1 MDSYKEPRPNLNG
14 INMTA
19 SLNAPAQAPASA
31 SSTDRQPE
39 PSMGFLLADVARLMR
54 RNFDRRA
61 QQIGLSRAQ
70 WQVLA
75 WLKRNEGISQAALAD
90 LLEMSPMTLVRLI
103 DKLES
108 SGLVQRRPKPG
119 DRRSYQLYLADHAHP
134 MLDRLWEMGAE
145 TRRQAQAGMSKA
157 QETTLIDTLNMIRR
171 NLVEADAEN
180 GNRSAKLQAVENA

>member
-1 MDSYKEPRPNLNG
+1 M
-14 INMTA
+14 
-19 SLNAPAQAPASA
+19 
-31 SSTDRQPE
+31 TDRQPE
-39 PSMGFLLADVARLMR
+39 PSMGFLIADVARLMR

-75 WLKRNEGISQAALAD
+75 WLKRNEGISQAGLAD

-134 MLDRLWEMGAE
+134 LLDRLWEMGAE
-145 TRRQAQAGMSKA
+145 TRRQAQGGMSKA
-157 QETTLIDTLNMIRR
+157 QETMLIDILHTIRR
-171 NLVEADAEN
+171 NLAEADS
-180 GNRSAKLQAVENA
+180 GSADHPVKLRAVENA

>member
-1 MDSYKEPRPNLNG
+1 MS
-14 INMTA
+14 
-19 SLNAPAQAPASA
+19 
-31 SSTDRQPE
+31 DRQPE
-39 PSMGFLLADVARLMR
+39 PSLGFLLADVARLMR

-103 DKLES
+103 DKLEAA
-108 SGLVQRRPKPG
+108 GLVQRRPRPG

-134 MLDRLWEMGAE
+134 LLDRLWEMGAE
-145 TRRQAQAGMSKA
+145 TRRQAQAGVSKA
-157 QETTLIDTLNMIRR
+157 DEALLLDVLTTIRR
-171 NLVEADAEN
+171 NLSEADAASDSPPAKQQTA
-180 GNRSAKLQAVENA
+180 GNA

>member
-1 MDSYKEPRPNLNG
+1 MSDH
-14 INMTA
+14 
-19 SLNAPAQAPASA
+19 
-31 SSTDRQPE
+31 QPE

-75 WLKRNEGISQAALAD
+75 WLKRNEGISQASLAE

-103 DKLES
+103 DKLEAG
-108 SGLVQRRPKPG
+108 GLVQRRPRPG

-134 MLDRLWEMGAE
+134 LLDRLWEMGAQ
-145 TRRQAQAGMSKA
+145 TRRQAQAGVSKA
-157 QETTLIDTLNMIRR
+157 EEALLLDVLTTIRR
-171 NLVEADAEN
+171 NLAEADAASDGQLAEHP
-180 GNRSAKLQAVENA
+180 ATDNA

>member
-1 MDSYKEPRPNLNG
+1 MS
-14 INMTA
+14 
-19 SLNAPAQAPASA
+19 
-31 SSTDRQPE
+31 DRQPE

-103 DKLES
+103 DKLEAA
-108 SGLVQRRPKPG
+108 GLVQRRPRPG

-134 MLDRLWEMGAE
+134 LLDRLWEMGAE
-145 TRRQAQAGMSKA
+145 TRRQAQAGISKA
-157 QETTLIDTLNMIRR
+157 DEALLLDVLTTIRR
-171 NLVEADAEN
+171 NLSEAEAASDSQPAKQQAA
-180 GNRSAKLQAVENA
+180 GNA

>member
-1 MDSYKEPRPNLNG
+1 MNPDPT
-14 INMTA
+14 M
-19 SLNAPAQAPASA
+19 
-31 SSTDRQPE
+31 TDRQPE
-39 PSMGFLLADVARLMR
+39 PNMGFLLADVARLMR

-103 DKLES
+103 DKLETA
-108 SGLVQRRPKPG
+108 GLVQRRPKPG

-134 MLDRLWEMGAE
+134 LLDRLWDMGAE
-145 TRRQAQAGMSKA
+145 TRRQAQAGMSKM
-157 QETTLIDTLNMIRR
+157 QEMMLVEALNTIRR
-171 NLVEADAEN
+171 NLVEADSDSA
-180 GNRSAKLQAVENA
+180 NRPVKLQAVENA

>member
-1 MDSYKEPRPNLNG
+1 MNLD
-14 INMTA
+14 
-19 SLNAPAQAPASA
+19 PAM
-31 SSTDRQPE
+31 TDRQPE
-39 PSMGFLLADVARLMR
+39 PNMGFLLADVARLMR

-103 DKLES
+103 DKLEAA
-108 SGLVQRRPKPG
+108 GLVQRRPKPG

-134 MLDRLWEMGAE
+134 LLDRLWEMGAE
-145 TRRQAQAGMSKA
+145 TRHQAQAGMSKA
-157 QETTLIDTLNMIRR
+157 QEAMLIDMLHMIRR
-171 NLVEADAEN
+171 NLVEADSDSA
-180 GNRSAKLQAVENA
+180 NRPVKLRAVENA

>member
-1 MDSYKEPRPNLNG
+1 MSN
-14 INMTA
+14 
-19 SLNAPAQAPASA
+19 
-31 SSTDRQPE
+31 RQPE
-39 PSMGFLLADVARLMR
+39 PSMGFLIADVARLMR

-103 DKLES
+103 DKLEAA
-108 SGLVQRRPKPG
+108 GLVQRHPRPC

-134 MLDRLWEMGAE
+134 LLDRLWEMGAE
-145 TRRQAQAGMSKA
+145 TRRQAQAGISKA
-157 QETTLIDTLNMIRR
+157 DEALLLDALTIIRR
-171 NLVEADAEN
+171 NLSEADAA
-180 GNRSAKLQAVENA
+180 SDSQPAKQQAADNA

>member
-1 MDSYKEPRPNLNG
+1 M
-14 INMTA
+14 
-19 SLNAPAQAPASA
+19 
-31 SSTDRQPE
+31 TDRQPE
-39 PSMGFLLADVARLMR
+39 PNMGFLIADVARLMR

-108 SGLVQRRPKPG
+108 AGLVQRRPKPG

-145 TRRQAQAGMSKA
+145 TRRQAQGGMSKA
-157 QETTLIDTLNMIRR
+157 QETMLVDMLHTLRR
-171 NLVEADAEN
+171 NLVEADSDSAN
-180 GNRSAKLQAVENA
+180 GPVKLRAVENA

>member
-1 MDSYKEPRPNLNG
+1 
-14 INMTA
+14 
-19 SLNAPAQAPASA
+19 
-31 SSTDRQPE
+31 
-39 PSMGFLLADVARLMR
+39 MGFLLADVARLMR

-103 DKLES
+103 DKLEAA
-108 SGLVQRRPKPG
+108 GLVQRRPRPG

-134 MLDRLWEMGAE
+134 LLDRLWEMGAE
-145 TRRQAQAGMSKA
+145 TRRQAQAGISKA
-157 QETTLIDTLNMIRR
+157 DEALLLDVLTTIRR
-171 NLVEADAEN
+171 NLSEADAASDSPPAKQQTA
-180 GNRSAKLQAVENA
+180 GNA

>member
-1 MDSYKEPRPNLNG
+1 MS
-14 INMTA
+14 
-19 SLNAPAQAPASA
+19 
-31 SSTDRQPE
+31 DRQLE

-61 QQIGLSRAQ
+61 QQIGLSRSQ

-108 SGLVQRRPKPG
+108 AGLVQRRPRPG

-145 TRRQAQAGMSKA
+145 TRREAQAGISKTDEA
-157 QETTLIDTLNMIRR
+157 LLLDVLSTIRR
-171 NLVEADAEN
+171 NLAEADAAPAAQP
-180 GNRSAKLQAVENA
+180 AKHHAADNA

>member
-1 MDSYKEPRPNLNG
+1 MS
-14 INMTA
+14 
-19 SLNAPAQAPASA
+19 
-31 SSTDRQPE
+31 DRQPE

-103 DKLES
+103 DKLEAA
-108 SGLVQRRPKPG
+108 GLVQRRPRPG

-134 MLDRLWEMGAE
+134 LLDRLWEMGAE
-145 TRRQAQAGMSKA
+145 TRRQAQAGISKA
-157 QETTLIDTLNMIRR
+157 DEALLLDALTTIRR
-171 NLVEADAEN
+171 NLSEAEAASDSQPAKQQAA
-180 GNRSAKLQAVENA
+180 GNA

>member
-1 MDSYKEPRPNLNG
+1 MPDSQLSPN
-14 INMTA
+14 I
-19 SLNAPAQAPASA
+19 
-31 SSTDRQPE
+31 
-39 PSMGFLLADVARLMR
+39 GFLIADVARLMR

-103 DKLES
+103 DKLQAA
-108 SGLVQRRPKPG
+108 GLVERRPRPG

-134 MLDRLWEMGAE
+134 LLDRLWEMGAE
-145 TRRQAQAGMSKA
+145 TRRQAQAGIAKSEEQLLLELLA
-157 QETTLIDTLNMIRR
+157 TIRR
-171 NLVEADAEN
+171 NLAEADQSHAAPQTKQQT
-180 GNRSAKLQAVENA
+180 SDNA

>member
-1 MDSYKEPRPNLNG
+1 MS
-14 INMTA
+14 
-19 SLNAPAQAPASA
+19 
-31 SSTDRQPE
+31 DRQPE

-103 DKLES
+103 DKLEAA
-108 SGLVQRRPKPG
+108 GLVQRRPRPG

-134 MLDRLWEMGAE
+134 LLDRLWEMGAE
-145 TRRQAQAGMSKA
+145 TRRQAQAGISKA
-157 QETTLIDTLNMIRR
+157 DEALLLDVLTTIRR
-171 NLVEADAEN
+171 NLSEADAASDSPPAKQQTA
-180 GNRSAKLQAVENA
+180 GNA

>member
-1 MDSYKEPRPNLNG
+1 MSDH
-14 INMTA
+14 
-19 SLNAPAQAPASA
+19 
-31 SSTDRQPE
+31 QPE

-75 WLKRNEGISQAALAD
+75 WLKRNEGISQASLAE

-103 DKLES
+103 DKLEAG
-108 SGLVQRRPKPG
+108 GLIQRRPRPG

-134 MLDRLWEMGAE
+134 LLDRLWEMGAQ
-145 TRRQAQAGMSKA
+145 TRRQAQAGVSMA
-157 QETTLIDTLNMIRR
+157 EEALLLDVLTTIRR
-171 NLVEADAEN
+171 NLAEADAASDGQLAEHP
-180 GNRSAKLQAVENA
+180 ATDNA

>member
-1 MDSYKEPRPNLNG
+1 
-14 INMTA
+14 
-19 SLNAPAQAPASA
+19 
-31 SSTDRQPE
+31 
-39 PSMGFLLADVARLMR
+39 MR

-103 DKLES
+103 DKLEAA
-108 SGLVQRRPKPG
+108 GLVQRRPRPG

-134 MLDRLWEMGAE
+134 LLDRLWEMGAE
-145 TRRQAQAGMSKA
+145 TRRQAQAGISKA
-157 QETTLIDTLNMIRR
+157 DEALLLDVLTTIRR
-171 NLVEADAEN
+171 NLSEADAASDSPPAKQQTA
-180 GNRSAKLQAVENA
+180 GNA

>member
-1 MDSYKEPRPNLNG
+1 MSN
-14 INMTA
+14 
-19 SLNAPAQAPASA
+19 
-31 SSTDRQPE
+31 RQPE
-39 PSMGFLLADVARLMR
+39 PSLGFLLADVARLMR

-103 DKLES
+103 DKLEAA
-108 SGLVQRRPKPG
+108 GLVQRRPRPG

-134 MLDRLWEMGAE
+134 LLDRLWEMGAE
-145 TRRQAQAGMSKA
+145 TRRQAQAGISKA
-157 QETTLIDTLNMIRR
+157 DEALLLDVLTTIRR
-171 NLVEADAEN
+171 NLSEADAASDSPPAKQQTA
-180 GNRSAKLQAVENA
+180 GNA